1 MADRS
6 IIASAGIAGSG
17 AVVEVPTGG
26 LRWRDG
32 VLEQQWQ
39 VRDHGSIPALAVE
52 WRPVP
57 TSNSR
62 PGGH

>member
-1 MADRS
+1 MADKS

-17 AVVEVPTGG
+17 AVSKMPTVR

-39 VRDHGSIPALAVE
+39 IHNHGGIPAIEVE
-52 WRPVP
+52 WRPIPVC
-57 TSNSR
+57 NSQ